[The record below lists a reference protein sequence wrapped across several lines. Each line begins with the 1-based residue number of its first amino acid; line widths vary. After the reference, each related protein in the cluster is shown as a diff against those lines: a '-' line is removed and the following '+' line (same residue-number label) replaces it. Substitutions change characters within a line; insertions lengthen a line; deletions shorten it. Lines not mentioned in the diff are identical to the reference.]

1 MKRLISLII
10 VAFTG
15 FVLFYVSRFWAFNL
29 WDRPGLFGWKE
40 LTPKGG
46 LVARWVRGT
55 ELAPFELLIWAI
67 GAFLVLTVLQKMFDK
82 LSSH

>member
-10 VAFTG
+10 VAFIG

-40 LTPKGG
+40 LTPNGG
-46 LVARWVRGT
+46 LIARWVRGT
-55 ELAPFELLIWAI
+55 EFAPFELLIWAI
-67 GAFLVLTVLQKMFDK
+67 GVFLVLTLLQKMFDK
-82 LSSH
+82 LGSH

>member
-15 FVLFYVSRFWAFNL
+15 FVLLYVSRFWAFNL

-55 ELAPFELLIWAI
+55 ELAPFELLIWAL
-67 GAFLVLTVLQKMFDK
+67 GAFLVLTILQKIFDTF
-82 LSSH
+82 SSH